1 MGYVIYL
8 ITPNVFS
15 SLYTTNDTAKNALG
29 LLYPLVGGYSISLVV
44 GVLSKAVTA
53 VELTLGLDEKKN
65 VGALRK

>member
-8 ITPNVFS
+8 IVPDIFG
-15 SLYTTNDTAKNALG
+15 SLSGTNPSAKNALG

-44 GVLSKAVTA
+44 GVLGKAVTA

-65 VGALRK
+65 VGSLRK